1 MFNKLFNGDY
11 GLAKTFW
18 LGCFL
23 PNILWK
29 FIFTIAFAMKLPRAL
44 ILIIVVCFVL
54 YFFAAYIGLWSASNK
69 YQGSR
74 FWVYISKFLVFLGL
88 IALFASAFNFLV
100 N

>member
-1 MFNKLFNGDY
+1 MFTKLFNGDY

-29 FIFTIAFAMKLPRAL
+29 IIFMIAIGMKLPRVL

-69 YQGSR
+69 YKGSR
-74 FWVYISKFLVFLGL
+74 FWAYLSKFLVLLGL
-88 IALFASAFNFLV
+88 IALFASALNFV
-100 N
+100 VK